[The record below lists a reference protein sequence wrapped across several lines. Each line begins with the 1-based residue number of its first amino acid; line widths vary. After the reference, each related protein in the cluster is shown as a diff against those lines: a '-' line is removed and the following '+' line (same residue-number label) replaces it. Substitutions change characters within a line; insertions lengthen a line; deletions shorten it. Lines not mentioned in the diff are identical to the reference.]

1 MRLIVRIVAS
11 RKINL
16 PDFESSRTSVDKRF
30 ITKCPHPPL
39 TPYRDS
45 AGDMHRKYC
54 EYILIFQ
61 EKSNIYLLMIF
72 VVSFFMSICHTF
84 RPSCGSS
91 IHPVCT
97 WLRRWNPYN
106 RLSGE
111 EKKP

>member
-72 VVSFFMSICHTF
+72 VVSFFYVNLSHLSTILRF
-84 RPSCGSS
+84 IYPSCMYLT
-91 IHPVCT
+91 PQM
-97 WLRRWNPYN
+97 
-106 RLSGE
+106 
-111 EKKP
+111 KPLQPSVG